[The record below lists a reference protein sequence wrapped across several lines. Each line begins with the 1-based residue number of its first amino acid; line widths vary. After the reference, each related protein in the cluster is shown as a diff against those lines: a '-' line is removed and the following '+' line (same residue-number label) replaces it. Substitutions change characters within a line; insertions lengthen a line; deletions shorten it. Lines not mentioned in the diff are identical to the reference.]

1 MAVSQFERLARRVED
16 IERRMRGAFRQGT
29 VADVDPASG
38 TVRLKLG
45 ENDQGAYLSAPI
57 PYAQTAGAVKFHN
70 PPSVG
75 QQMMAMSPG
84 GDLRQAVAMPL
95 GFSEGNASPS
105 GAGDQHVMTFGSVTI
120 TLTGDGVTIASGG
133 VSVVIDGSG
142 LSVTGGQVTHNGT
155 DIGDSHTHSGITPG
169 PSRTGDPK

>member
-16 IERRMRGAFRQGT
+16 IERRMRGAFRQGVVT
-29 VADVDPASG
+29 EVDPKMG
-38 TVRLKLG
+38 RVRLKLG
-45 ENDQGAYLSAPI
+45 ESDQGDYLSASI
-57 PYAQTAGAVKFHN
+57 PYVQTAGALKVHN

-142 LSVTGGQVTHNGT
+142 LSLTGGQVAHNGT
-155 DIGDSHTHSGITPG
+155 DIGDSHTHGGILTG
-169 PSRTGDPK
+169 PSRTRNPK